1 MSSLL
6 RFLSASVLLNATAVL
21 AQLQCPPLGPIL
33 PAPTNLDA
41 IRALAQP
48 LQAQLANETVFDSSA
63 TALSVGLLSIHDPTP
78 LLSVHITPTSYNQSG
93 THNVTGDTIYAIASV
108 TKLFTAISILQLEGK
123 INLADSVLKYVPRLA
138 QLSPSHDPVLEPDWS
153 TVTIESMLSHLSGI
167 ANDSKWRPATRRS
180 SNT

>member
-1 MSSLL
+1 MTPFL
-6 RFLSASVLLNATAVL
+6 RILSAVVLGAITVF

-48 LQAQLANETVFDSSA
+48 LQTQLENKTLFDSSA
-63 TALSVGLLSIHDPTP
+63 TALSIGLASIHDPTP
-78 LLSVHITPTSYNQSG
+78 LLSLHVTPTSYNQSG

-108 TKLFTAISILQLEGK
+108 TKLFTALSILQLEGK

-138 QLSPSHDPVLEPDWS
+138 QLSPSHDPLLEPD
-153 TVTIESMLSHLSGI
+153 
-167 ANDSKWRPATRRS
+167 
-180 SNT
+180 